1 MSAEDAFSLNF
12 KPELTECQISFV
24 FFQKSITDKDEILE
38 KSKKFWSGKSRHI
51 LSVQFGKTICYAA
64 EIGGGGRS
72 DGQNAGCWVGQKART
87 SDITF
92 VRPLLT
98 TEEECNQIVVGGKF
112 VSKSFLILIFGVM
125 RRQIWPI
132 LSNSAKKQKNNCLGW
147 GWFLLF
153 HGMKWNL
160 NIYKGPLKTQNSDSP
175 VARFSQKSFCLY
187 NIQMAEGPPI
197 GSKPSRNHSQPY

>member
-112 VSKSFLILIFGVM
+112 VSKSFFILIFGVI
-125 RRQIWPI
+125 RRNIWPI
-132 LSNSAKKQKNNCLGW
+132 LSYSARKQKKQ
-147 GWFLLF
+147 LF
-153 HGMKWNL
+153 GVGMISSFSWNE
-160 NIYKGPLKTQNSDSP
+160 I
-175 VARFSQKSFCLY
+175 
-187 NIQMAEGPPI
+187 
-197 GSKPSRNHSQPY
+197 